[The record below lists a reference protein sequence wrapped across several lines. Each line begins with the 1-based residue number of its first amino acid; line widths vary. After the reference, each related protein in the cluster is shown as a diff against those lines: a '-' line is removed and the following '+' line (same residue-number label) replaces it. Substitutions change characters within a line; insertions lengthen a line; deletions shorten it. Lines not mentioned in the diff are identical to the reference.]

1 MQLKEA
7 ITSIVNILEKKILIV
22 LVLSRQYS
30 SEETAIVTCVYYIF
44 MVTYYHFQ
52 DYVMVIYLRIHKYV
66 KSEPHSVYLRI

>member
-30 SEETAIVTCVYYIF
+30 SEETAIVTCIYYIF

-52 DYVMVIYLRIHKYV
+52 DYVMVIYLRIYKYV